1 MNKPTRWGITLLMS
15 FAAAACLWYA
25 WQAASHRHSLVKV
38 TDERG
43 AVYWTC
49 TMHPQVKLDHP
60 GNCPVCGMPLVKHQ
74 APRQSPTGT
83 LDLNPQLVT
92 QHTPPAF
99 VSIDPR
105 MAQNLGMR
113 TALARVATRS
123 AQIHAVGT
131 VAIDEN
137 RIVVVEARTAGWI
150 ERLEVRAVGDRV
162 HAGQILASLTAPELR
177 AAQAELALAERLK
190 DLPLIAAARA
200 RLTLLGGHAATAPQ
214 STSAIRA
221 PQTGVIID
229 LGVRPGAQVTPGMP
243 LMKLADLSSVWLV
256 IEVSESE
263 AGSLTAGTVA
273 EAQFNNVP
281 GKTFSG
287 TVEYVY
293 PQLDAATRTVRARVA
308 FSNADG
314 ALKPG
319 MYAEVTLLTQGARA
333 ATLVPSEAVIR
344 TGTRNV
350 VILAEGEGRY
360 RPVEVTL
367 GAEIGEDTSV
377 LAGIAAGQA
386 IVVSGQFLIDSEAS
400 LLGAY
405 QRMETPR

>member
-1 MNKPTRWGITLLMS
+1 MS

-60 GNCPVCGMPLVKHQ
+60 GSCPVCGMPLVKDR
-74 APRQSPTGT
+74 APRQFPAGAR
-83 LDLNPQLVT
+83 DLNPQIVA

-113 TALARVATRS
+113 TALARAATRS

-243 LMKLADLSSVWLV
+243 LMKLADLSRVWLV

-263 AGSLTAGTVA
+263 AGSLAAGTVA

-319 MYAEVTLLTQGARA
+319 MYAEVTLLTQGALA

>member
-1 MNKPTRWGITLLMS
+1 
-15 FAAAACLWYA
+15 
-25 WQAASHRHSLVKV
+25 
-38 TDERG
+38 
-43 AVYWTC
+43 
-49 TMHPQVKLDHP
+49 
-60 GNCPVCGMPLVKHQ
+60 
-74 APRQSPTGT
+74 
-83 LDLNPQLVT
+83 
-92 QHTPPAF
+92 
-99 VSIDPR
+99 
-105 MAQNLGMR
+105 
-113 TALARVATRS
+113 
-123 AQIHAVGT
+123 
-131 VAIDEN
+131 
-137 RIVVVEARTAGWI
+137 
-150 ERLEVRAVGDRV
+150 
-162 HAGQILASLTAPELR
+162 
-177 AAQAELALAERLK
+177 
-190 DLPLIAAARA
+190 
-200 RLTLLGGHAATAPQ
+200 
-214 STSAIRA
+214 
-221 PQTGVIID
+221 
-229 LGVRPGAQVTPGMP
+229 MP

-273 EAQFNNVP
+273 EAQFNSVP

-293 PQLDAATRTVRARVA
+293 PQLYSATRTVRARVA

-319 MYAEVTLLTQGARA
+319 MYAEVTVRTQSALA

-367 GAEIGEDTSV
+367 GAEVGEDTSV
-377 LAGIAAGQA
+377 LAGIATGQKV
-386 IVVSGQFLIDSEAS
+386 VVSGQFLIDSEAS

>member
-1 MNKPTRWGITLLMS
+1 
-15 FAAAACLWYA
+15 
-25 WQAASHRHSLVKV
+25 
-38 TDERG
+38 
-43 AVYWTC
+43 
-49 TMHPQVKLDHP
+49 
-60 GNCPVCGMPLVKHQ
+60 
-74 APRQSPTGT
+74 
-83 LDLNPQLVT
+83 
-92 QHTPPAF
+92 
-99 VSIDPR
+99 

-113 TALARVATRS
+113 TALARAATRS

-243 LMKLADLSSVWLV
+243 LMKLADLSRVWLV

-263 AGSLTAGTVA
+263 AGSLAAGTVA

-319 MYAEVTLLTQGARA
+319 MYAEVTLLTQGALA